1 MGGSVVQPRLGSGR
15 TRPGSIPRRDAQMGF
30 LVMHLRMAVR
40 RSKVKDRLRC
50 APRMACDDAPMLR
63 SILLALDDTPGAVA
77 ARDLAF
83 ALAREHGARLTAL
96 MVLDRPHT
104 LGDAGPVPVGG
115 SAFATRRN
123 AALARM
129 VEEEAVRV
137 LAAAEAASEGLRFAV
152 ERSEEAPEAALLAA
166 GASHDLVVIGRD
178 STLGAEACDDGL
190 SPTIE
195 ALIRDGARPLLVVPP
210 GPVPEG
216 LVVAAARPDLP
227 SQRTL
232 HLFALLGLGQGR
244 AVRLL
249 GFGTDPAPLAA
260 WLALHGCDARGVAV
274 EGDPEAILLAEAR
287 AAPAS
292 LLVLGAEEEGGLAR
306 LVFGSATAALLRSAP
321 CPVFIH
327 G

>member
-1 MGGSVVQPRLGSGR
+1 
-15 TRPGSIPRRDAQMGF
+15 MGF
-30 LVMHLRMAVR
+30 LVMHPRMVAR
-40 RSKVKDRLRC
+40 PRNVKDRLRC
-50 APRMACDDAPMLR
+50 APRMACDDTAMLR

-83 ALAREHGARLTAL
+83 ALARAHGARLTAL
-96 MVLDRPHT
+96 VVLDRPHT
-104 LGDAGPVPVGG
+104 LDEAEPVPVGG

-129 VEEEAVRV
+129 VEEEAARV
-137 LAAAEAASEGLRFAV
+137 LADAQAASEGLHFTV
-152 ERSEEAPEAALLAA
+152 ERSQDAPDEALLAA

-195 ALIRDGARPLLVVPP
+195 ALVRDGARPLLVVPP

-216 LVVAAARPDLP
+216 PVVAAVRPDLP

-232 HLFALLGLGQGR
+232 HLFALLGLAAAR
-244 AVRLL
+244 PVRLL
-249 GFGTDPAPLAA
+249 GFGADPVPLAA
-260 WLALHGCDARGVAV
+260 FLALHGCDARGVAV
-274 EGDPEAILLAEAR
+274 EGDAEAILLAEAR

-306 LVFGSATAALLRSAP
+306 LIFGSATAALLRSAP